1 MPNKHIRP
9 PNTWNNTNQ
18 HWIPQF
24 ILRGFDASEK
34 ASHVYEMD
42 KLSGEIKLKSVRN
55 IASRQGLLTE
65 RDDAFVRGIETQVA
79 RVIRRIRKGDLNI
92 TLEDRGAVDDLVL
105 VLMHNDPYS
114 GVKLAQLRESVTA
127 DMSREYAEA
136 FRQHGG
142 MIDLQDFKK
151 LLADM
156 FPNDFLEQAMTR
168 EVNLPR
174 IALGLMGLR
183 VHKTVKGEHLV
194 IGDSPVLVLRAVYDG
209 SPSLLHPGSQVIL
222 PINSRQVLVYRWI
235 TQNNTIQSGHNLD
248 KDQARSLGKD
258 YFHETDSRFVY
269 GRTKISL
276 KHTQA
281 PQTKKRPIPHSAEV
295 SDGWAAMY
303 MLQEEIS
310 KQRVAEDKTE
320 EQQRDTIVKF
330 LMQNA
335 VRRGSV
341 KE

>member
-1 MPNKHIRP
+1 M
-9 PNTWNNTNQ
+9 
-18 HWIPQF
+18 
-24 ILRGFDASEK
+24 
-34 ASHVYEMD
+34 
-42 KLSGEIKLKSVRN
+42 
-55 IASRQGLLTE
+55 
-65 RDDAFVRGIETQVA
+65 
-79 RVIRRIRKGDLNI
+79 
-92 TLEDRGAVDDLVL
+92 DDLVL

-276 KHTQA
+276 KPHAGASNKKNAQFHT
-281 PQTKKRPIPHSAEV
+281 PLKLVTGGRLCTCCKKKYPNN
-295 SDGWAAMY
+295 GWP
-303 MLQEEIS
+303 
-310 KQRVAEDKTE
+310 KT
-320 EQQRDTIVKF
+320 
-330 LMQNA
+330 
-335 VRRGSV
+335 RRKNNSV
-341 KE
+341 TPSLNS